1 MCGITGMIHLEQ
13 DLRQQEALLRR
24 MQDTL
29 RRRGPDQEGI
39 FLSPRCAMAHTRL
52 AVIDVERGRQP
63 MEITAGGETYTIV
76 YNGELYNTPEL
87 RAQLEQEGVVFQTHC
102 DTEVVLQSYAH
113 WGPRCVE
120 QCNGIFAFAIWE
132 HSAQRLFLARD
143 RIGVKPLFYAEIP
156 GGLVFGSEI
165 KALLQHPDVPHE
177 IDEKGAAELLLMGP
191 GRTPGYGV
199 FRTVREVK
207 PAHCG
212 YYMQGNLHLHS
223 YWELHAAVHTHSFAE
238 TAAHVRELVTD
249 AVRRQLVSDVPI
261 GTFLSGGLDSSLLS
275 SLASRVLGERG
286 ETLCTFSVDYR
297 DNDRYFQK
305 SHFQPTSDPDYIRAM
320 ARYLGCQHHWT
331 VLDTPALAKALYA
344 AVDARDLPGMV
355 DVDSSLL
362 LFCGEIRKE
371 VTVALSGECADELF
385 GGYPWYRDAD
395 VRRVNGFPWAQST
408 AYRAKFMQEQLAKRI
423 DPQAYVQDAYARTIA
438 AAEKLP
444 DDSPLEARMREM
456 MKLNL
461 DWFMQTLLDRKD
473 RMSMYNSL
481 EVRVP
486 FCDYRIAEYL
496 YNVPWEYKDWN
507 GYEKGLLRT
516 AMQDA
521 LPPEVLW
528 RKKSP
533 YPKTHNPSYL
543 QTVAELLRGVIRDPE
558 TPLFQIVRREM
569 LEELL
574 EHEESVQWY
583 GQLMTRPQIMAY
595 FVQMDY
601 WMRKYAVTVVL

>member
-52 AVIDVERGRQP
+52 AVIDVDRGRQP

-275 SLASRVLGERG
+275 SLASRVLGERD

-395 VRRVNGFPWAQST
+395 VRRINGFPWAQST

-574 EHEESVQWY
+574 EREESVQWY

>member
-52 AVIDVERGRQP
+52 AVIDVEKGRQP

-249 AVRRQLVSDVPI
+249 AVRWQLVSDVPI

-395 VRRVNGFPWAQST
+395 VRRINGFPWAQST

-574 EHEESVQWY
+574 EREESVQWY

-601 WMRKYAVTVVL
+601 WMRKYAVTVVS